1 MPTAYIPF
9 TMRATAREG
18 RVRTF
23 RTDIERLTSGPG
35 SRTPLSMVT
44 ATNTAACLQGAIA
57 ESEHTATAAS
67 LTEYLKDRLSTKDIH
82 LDITVSIE
90 R

>member
-18 RVRTF
+18 RLQAF
-23 RTDIERLTSGPG
+23 RTDIERLTSGRG
-35 SRTPLSMVT
+35 SRTLLSMVT
-44 ATNTAACLQGAIA
+44 ATNTVACLRGAIA
-57 ESEHTATAAS
+57 ESEHTITAAS
-67 LTEYLKDRLSTKDIH
+67 LAEHLEDRLSTKDIH
-82 LDITVSIE
+82 LDITVCID